1 VSEVWTIRRMIR
13 WITDDLAARGVGSPR
28 LDAELIV
35 ALALQLDR
43 VKLYL
48 DLERPLSPPELA
60 AIRALV
66 ARRRKREPM
75 AYLRGRREFYGR
87 DMIVSPA
94 VLVPRPETETL
105 VERALALLSPDTAAR
120 VLDLC
125 TGSGCIGVT
134 LLAERPKIEATLTD
148 LSPDA
153 LTVAGQNAEKHAVA
167 PRAHLRAGDLFG
179 ALEAGEPPFDLVVA
193 NPPYL
198 AERERSEIEPDVRDF
213 EPRVALFADDEGL
226 AVVKRLAREVSSWLV
241 PGGRVLV
248 EIGAG
253 QGAAARGIFESAGL
267 GDVVVHADLGGRD
280 RVVEGVR
287 GAPTT

>member
-1 VSEVWTIRRMIR
+1 MSEAWTIRRMIR
-13 WITDDLAARGVGSPR
+13 WITDDLGPRGIASPR

-35 ALALQLDR
+35 AHALSVDR

-48 DLERPLSPPELA
+48 DLERPLSSPELA

-75 AYLRGRREFYGR
+75 AYLRGRREFFGR
-87 DMIVSPA
+87 DMIVTPA

-105 VERALALLSPDTAAR
+105 VERALAILAPEGTSR

-134 LLAERPKIEATLTD
+134 LLAERATIEVTLTD

-153 LTVAGQNAEKHAVA
+153 LAVAAQNVEKHGVGA
-167 PRAHLRAGDLFG
+167 RARLCSGDLFSALDLG
-179 ALEAGEPPFDLVVA
+179 ASPFDLVVA

-198 AERERSEIEPDVRDF
+198 AASEREEIEPDVRDY
-213 EPRVALFADDEGL
+213 EPSIALFAEGEGL
-226 AVVKRLAREVSSWLV
+226 AIVTRIANEVARHLV
-241 PGGRVLV
+241 PGGHVLV

-253 QGAAARGIFESAGL
+253 QGAAVRQIFEDAGL
-267 GDVVVHADLGGRD
+267 EQVVVHPDLARRD

-287 GAPTT
+287 PIH

>member
-1 VSEVWTIRRMIR
+1 MSEAWTIRRMIK
-13 WITDDLAARGVGSPR
+13 WITDDLAPRGIASPR

-35 ALALQLDR
+35 AHALEVDR

-48 DLERPLSPPELA
+48 DLDRPLSPPELA
-60 AIRALV
+60 SIRALV

-105 VERALALLSPDTAAR
+105 VERALALLPSEQSAR

-125 TGSGCIGVT
+125 TGSGCVGVT
-134 LLAERPKIEATLTD
+134 LLAERPALRATLTD
-148 LSPDA
+148 LSPEA
-153 LTVAGQNAEKHAVA
+153 LDVARQNAEKHAVA
-167 PRAHLRAGDLFG
+167 DRAEIRSGDLFA
-179 ALEAGEPPFDLVVA
+179 ALDPASPPFDLIVA

-198 AERERSEIEPDVRDF
+198 ALRERAEIEPDVRDF
-213 EPRVALFADDEGL
+213 EPGLALFADEDGL
-226 AVVKRLAREVSSWLV
+226 ALVRRIARGAAAHLA
-241 PGGRVLV
+241 PGAHVLL

-253 QGAAARGIFESAGL
+253 QGAAASAILREAGL
-267 GDVVVHADLGGRD
+267 EDVRVHADLSGRD

-287 GAPTT
+287 SR